1 MFGASATEKRAN
13 AAVLFFHK
21 PEKRCVFSFL
31 QRTCICSLGH
41 SLLTQTTKLQ
51 YFTALSGLINICHD
65 ENLATHTAKTCQNE
79 PQFCL
84 ATPFLPVAGTL
95 EKARFMAPLSDTAS
109 A

>member
-21 PEKRCVFSFL
+21 PENNVFSA
-31 QRTCICSLGH
+31 SYNGH
-41 SLLTQTTKLQ
+41 SLLIQTTKLQ